1 MAISDSDRHD
11 AYLRRIQPPVLD
23 MDGVVAMLRRRAAFI
38 AGVTLA
44 CAAMSLVYVL
54 LASPKYTA
62 SGRIELANA
71 QVVSG
76 VESQVGVMK
85 SPAIFEKAIVRE
97 KLETDPLFGARSRGI
112 LSGSLAA
119 IGLVPAA
126 DPHALALRQ
135 LDRIVSVTHDPGSSV
150 VNVNVMTPDRETSAR
165 VANAVMEAYIED
177 ASRLRTNAAPS
188 AGVPLDASL
197 DTLQARL
204 RDAEQ
209 RYQSYR
215 QDNGMAGLSGQPVLE
230 KQASELSSQIAMVE
244 ARVNS
249 LRSTLAQLQRAR
261 NDRDVDAIPAA
272 MRSRTVDALRNR
284 YVAARRIEADLS
296 ETLGPRHPD
305 LRFARSQTAEA
316 RRLLDQAIG
325 ETVQSTAGELERAR
339 SAVTKLKVRLEASKK
354 DLTRSAEASARLGE
368 LERDLEASRAAYQA
382 LLLRSRDAGE
392 RQQLSDTLPRILSRA
407 TPPQK
412 RSGASS
418 VRVLLI
424 STLLGLGLALSLAWL
439 LELMGERK
447 GKAALR

>member
-1 MAISDSDRHD
+1 MAISDGDRHD
-11 AYLRRIQPPVLD
+11 AYLRRIQPPVFHID
-23 MDGVVAMLRRRAAFI
+23 DAVAMLRRRAAFI

-54 LASPKYTA
+54 LASPRYLA
-62 SGRIELANA
+62 SGRIETSGA
-71 QVVSG
+71 QVAGG
-76 VESQVGVMK
+76 VESQTGVMK
-85 SPAIFEKAIVRE
+85 SAAIFDKVIARE
-97 KLETDPLFGARSRGI
+97 KLATDPLFGARSRGI

-135 LDRIVSVTHDPGSSV
+135 LDRSVSVTHDPGSSV

-177 ASRLRTNAAPS
+177 ASRPQTNAAPS
-188 AGVPLDASL
+188 ARVPLDAL
-197 DTLQARL
+197 ETLQSRL
-204 RDAEQ
+204 RSAEQ

-215 QDNGMAGLSGQPVLE
+215 QDNGMAGLTGRPMLE
-230 KQASELSSQIAMVE
+230 KQASELSSQIATAE

-249 LRSTLAQLQRAR
+249 LRSALTQLQRAR
-261 NDRDVDAIPAA
+261 NDRDVDAIPVG

-284 YVAARRIEADLS
+284 YATARRIEADLA

-305 LRFARSQTAEA
+305 LKFARSQTAEA
-316 RRLLDQAIG
+316 RRLLDQAVG
-325 ETVQSTAGELERAR
+325 EMVQSTAGELERAR
-339 SAVTKLKVRLEASKK
+339 SAATKLKVRLEASTK
-354 DLTRSAEASARLGE
+354 DLSNSTDASAHLGE

-382 LLLRSRDAGE
+382 FLLRSRDAGE
-392 RQQLSDTLPRILSRA
+392 RQQSNDTLPRILSRA
-407 TPPQK
+407 LPPQE

-418 VRVLLI
+418 VRVLLM

-447 GKAALR
+447 GNAALR